1 MTFDFLLRVDRCWF
15 RESFYKLGSV
25 KHSLESAKADTL
37 RMGKILRESV
47 RGGREREDRQD
58 GEKKDFFTYS

>member
-1 MTFDFLLRVDRCWF
+1 MTFDFLLRVDRCRF

-47 RGGREREDRQD
+47 RGGREREKTDKMERR
-58 GEKKDFFTYS
+58 KT